1 MALLFDESYYLNAK
15 LEQLHA
21 KGEMDA
27 SGKPYTMESLVKAIS
42 DAGLTPY
49 SHYNQYGCRE
59 GLDPSSAFD
68 QSYYLASKLAQL
80 HSTGETDANGNAYTM
95 ASLTATLAAQGMS
108 PLQHYLQFG
117 RDEGLNPNAWF
128 NESEYLNA
136 KLAQLHSTGETD
148 ANGDPY
154 TLASLQ
160 QAISD
165 AGMTPLEHYEQ
176 FGHAETNADGTLIN
190 PSNAFDANAYVAAK
204 LYQLQTAGSS
214 AEQAAWADKSPADV
228 LASLED
234 ASLSPVSHYV
244 QYGADEANAAG
255 VALVQ
260 TVPSEQRVS
269 NDPLRNDLGQ
279 NVPSNYNDPTPGP
292 DAAEAAPVTK
302 PADMGGLAAESIS
315 PGVVPPETP
324 VAVPGDDAYVAPT
337 PGTVDTNEAPV
348 VPETDP
354 DSGLL
359 VFPDVTPEPEP
370 EPEPEPGT
378 PGGGTSPSEPSF
390 SVTETDGTLSFTGVK
405 DGSISLS
412 VQDGTA
418 TFTSGSDSQ
427 QVENFSSS
435 STITLSVDQTL
446 TANLADLNGLTVT
459 GGTVEGTLPDEN
471 TTTNKFEDTNPINGW
486 TIDRAAPQSFTVND
500 GQLKQVI
507 EEPADG
513 PTTSTHNAVQ
523 GYKLENLGDSNGV
536 SSMSIDLTIPEK
548 WLNLQVPEGANAI
561 RLAGFWGRGGN
572 SDDYPLIDVVFKN
585 DELGFYAWDTVAGK
599 LSSSPIYK
607 ITEAKDYTLGIQ
619 VANGMYAYSINGEV
633 LGSTPID
640 EDPTQFLSTVYL
652 QGYNYDGETP
662 AGDEQTYAAV
672 GEVFTADKQYTITW
686 DNFTTTTAD
695 SVTKDLD
702 LSGISGLKLNAPLSV
717 GESATLTINA
727 EQANELIII
736 GEGTVKIDAS
746 DATADVVVKTVGDS
760 WAGYGNHWYNDKGFA
775 DGQLAAVI
783 GSSKGDFFSL
793 DLADIGTLK
802 ENTTGSSGADASGR
816 DAPSA
821 DAPSGDPPSGDPSG
835 GDASGR
841 DPSDDE
847 SASDNTI
854 SFTARNGLS
863 LEGGKGNDTL
873 MLTWFAPK
881 GATTHTLTELN
892 ANNLFDRISGFETI
906 IFNKGNQSNN
916 LRIDA
921 SSLGAEANDV
931 TNLTLQTSATIT
943 GINKELTIG
952 FTEENLTSAVN
963 LDLTP
968 ADDVDNLT
976 LAIQTTGTGYINLTV
991 AKSVETINFTEFDTI
1006 RLQDSTI
1013 IGTSDG
1019 KEWKVRLSG
1028 VTGDLSEDGTLTIN
1042 NDAGA

>member
-49 SHYNQYGCRE
+49 SHYTQYGCRE
-59 GLDPSSAFD
+59 GLDPSSTFD

-80 HSTGETDANGNAYTM
+80 RSTGEVDADGNAYTM

-154 TLASLQ
+154 TLASLR

-204 LYQLQTAGSS
+204 LYQLQTTGSS
-214 AEQAAWADKSPADV
+214 EEQTAWADKSPADV
-228 LASLED
+228 LAALED

-315 PGVVPPETP
+315 PGVVPPEAP

-359 VFPDVTPEPEP
+359 VLPDAEP

-390 SVTETDGTLSFTGVK
+390 SVNETGDGISFTGVK
-405 DGSISLS
+405 DNSISLN
-412 VQDGTA
+412 VDENGTA
-418 TFTSGSDSQ
+418 TFTSGDAVVSGVDITDRPINL
-427 QVENFSSS
+427 ENG
-435 STITLSVDQTL
+435 QTL
-446 TANLADLNGLTVT
+446 TADLADLNGLTVT
-459 GGTVEGTLPDEN
+459 GGTVEGRLEQTTTDDFSTDSGAYGEDGWTTDRDDPKNFAISNGVLTQTIAGPNNDLNVDFYATQGKQHTLPDG
-471 TTTNKFEDTNPINGW
+471 TT
-486 TIDRAAPQSFTVND
+486 
-500 GQLKQVI
+500 
-507 EEPADG
+507 
-513 PTTSTHNAVQ
+513 
-523 GYKLENLGDSNGV
+523 
-536 SSMSIDLTIPEK
+536 SMSINLEIPSDWLTPSS
-548 WLNLQVPEGANAI
+548 EGKDT
-561 RLAGFWGRGGN
+561 RWAGFWGVAKDSSGDISGYPIIEFAIRDGQAGFYGWETEGDDGWPQDAFYQIDTPGIYNLRIEMNGN
-572 SDDYPLIDVVFKN
+572 GTFSYFVN
-585 DELGFYAWDTVAGK
+585 DEKFYMTGQPTDPSVE
-599 LSSSPIYK
+599 LSAVI
-607 ITEAKDYTLGIQ
+607 
-619 VANGMYAYSINGEV
+619 
-633 LGSTPID
+633 
-640 EDPTQFLSTVYL
+640 L
-652 QGYNYDGETP
+652 QGYSYQENHDS
-662 AGDEQTYAAV
+662 
-672 GEVFTADKQYTITW
+672 FTAVTDSYTITW
-686 DNFTTTTAD
+686 DNLTTTAAA
-695 SVTKDLD
+695 SVTEDLD
-702 LSGISGLKLNAPLSV
+702 LSGIEHLTGITSLSV
-717 GESATLTINA
+717 DEDATLTINA
-727 EQANELIII
+727 EQANDLIII
-736 GEGTVKIDAS
+736 GEG
-746 DATADVVVKTVGDS
+746 DVE
-760 WAGYGNHWYNDKGFA
+760 
-775 DGQLAAVI
+775 AVT
-783 GSSKGDFFSL
+783 GSSGDDSFSL
-793 DLADIGTLK
+793 DLADIGTLT
-802 ENTTGSSGADASGR
+802 E
-816 DAPSA
+816 
-821 DAPSGDPPSGDPSG
+821 
-835 GDASGR
+835 
-841 DPSDDE
+841 E
-847 SASDNTI
+847 SDNII
-854 SFTARNGLS
+854 SFNARSGLS
-863 LEGGKGNDTL
+863 LDGGEGTDTL

-881 GATTHTLTELN
+881 GNEGHTLEKLN
-892 ANNLFDRISGFETI
+892 ATNLFGHIEGFETI
-906 IFNKGNQSNN
+906 ILNKGNKSNN
-916 LRIDA
+916 LEIDA
-921 SSLGAEANDV
+921 SSLGTHDDPV
-931 TNLTLQTSATIT
+931 TLMLMSSGTIE
-943 GINKELTIG
+943 GIHDGLVIG
-952 FTEENLTSAVN
+952 FTEPKLDRNVNFQLSAKEPSS
-963 LDLTP
+963 T
-968 ADDVDNLT
+968 LT
-976 LAIQTTGTGYINLTV
+976 LDIGTTNDHAINL
-991 AKSVETINFTEFDTI
+991 SSLENI
-1006 RLQDSTI
+1006 STI
-1013 IGTSDG
+1013 VFQGTNIMLDG
-1019 KEWKVRLSG
+1019 NTITGSSADGSWKVHLSG
-1028 VTGDLSEDGTLTIN
+1028 VDGGDLSLDENALTIEN
-1042 NDAGA
+1042 TGV

>member
-68 QSYYLASKLAQL
+68 QSYYLAS
-80 HSTGETDANGNAYTM
+80 
-95 ASLTATLAAQGMS
+95 
-108 PLQHYLQFG
+108 
-117 RDEGLNPNAWF
+117 
-128 NESEYLNA
+128 

-523 GYKLENLGDSNGV
+523 GYKLENLGDGNGV

-835 GDASGR
+835 GDASGG

-863 LEGGKGNDTL
+863 LDGNDGDDTL

-881 GATTHTLTELN
+881 GATTHTLNKLD
-892 ANNLFDRISGFETI
+892 ADNLFKHISGFETI

-916 LRIDA
+916 LQIDA
-921 SSLGAEANDV
+921 SSLGTDDDPV
-931 TNLTLQTSATIT
+931 TLMLMSSGTIE
-943 GINKELTIG
+943 GIHDGLVIG
-952 FTEENLTSAVN
+952 FTEPNLN
-963 LDLTP
+963 Q
-968 ADDVDNLT
+968 DVDFKLSANKENSMLT
-976 LAIQTTGTGYINLTV
+976 LDIGTTKNHAINLSSLENISEIAFRGTNITLDE
-991 AKSVETINFTEFDTI
+991 SSRTI
-1006 RLQDSTI
+1006 S
-1013 IGTSDG
+1013 GTSEVGD
-1019 KEWKVRLSG
+1019 WKVDLSG
-1028 VTGDLSEDGTLTIN
+1028 VDGTLSFDFGTGILTIGQGT
-1042 NDAGA
+1042 GA

>member
-378 PGGGTSPSEPSF
+378 PGGGTSPSDPSF
-390 SVTETDGTLSFTGVK
+390 SVTVTEDGTLSFTGVQG
-405 DGSISLS
+405 DSISLS
-412 VQDGTA
+412 VQDNTA
-418 TFTSGSDSQ
+418 TFKSGDASET
-427 QVENFSSS
+427 VKNFF
-435 STITLSVDQTL
+435 TITAISLTSDQTL
-446 TANLADLNGLTVT
+446 AADLADLNRLTVT

-471 TTTNKFEDTNPINGW
+471 TTTNKFEDTNSINGW

-507 EEPADG
+507 EPANG

-523 GYKLENLGDSNGV
+523 GYKLENLGDGSGV

-548 WLNLQVPEGANAI
+548 WLNLQVPEDANAI

-572 SDDYPLIDVVFKN
+572 SNEDYPLIDVVFKN
-585 DELGFYAWDTVAGK
+585 GKLGFYAWDTVAGM
-599 LSSSPIYK
+599 LSSSPIYN

-662 AGDEQTYAAV
+662 ARDGQTYAAV

-717 GESATLTINA
+717 GENATLTINA

-736 GEGTVKIDAS
+736 GEGDVKIDAA
-746 DATADVVVKTVGDS
+746 DATEGVKVDTVE
-760 WAGYGNHWYNDKGFA
+760 WAGYSGNWYNDKGFA
-775 DGQLAAVI
+775 DGQLAAVA
-783 GSSKGDFFSL
+783 GSEHNDFFSL
-793 DLADIGTLK
+793 DLADIGTLS
-802 ENTTGSSGADASGR
+802 EDTTGSSGTDAPGRDASGP
-816 DAPSA
+816 DA
-821 DAPSGDPPSGDPSG
+821 SG
-835 GDASGR
+835 GDASGG

-854 SFTARNGLS
+854 SFTARDGL
-863 LEGGKGNDTL
+863 LDGGDGDDTL

-881 GATTHTLTELN
+881 GTTTHTLNELN
-892 ANNLFDRISGFETI
+892 DSNLFNHISGFETI

-921 SSLGAEANDV
+921 SSLGAEANGV

-943 GINKELTIG
+943 GINQGLTIG

-968 ADDVDNLT
+968 ADNVNNLT
-976 LAIQTTGTGYINLTV
+976 LAIQATGTGYINLTV
-991 AKSVETINFTEFDTI
+991 ANSVETINFNGINIELADT
-1006 RLQDSTI
+1006 TI
-1013 IGTSDG
+1013 TGTSNSG
-1019 KEWKVRLSG
+1019 NAWKVQLSG
-1028 VTGDLSEDGTLTIN
+1028 VEANNLTLNEGILTIGQ
-1042 NDAGA
+1042 DTGA

>member
-148 ANGDPY
+148 ASGDPY

-370 EPEPEPGT
+370 EPEPGT

-418 TFTSGSDSQ
+418 TFMSGGESKTVTD
-427 QVENFSSS
+427 FSSIN
-435 STITLSVDQTL
+435 TIILDGNTLKAD
-446 TANLADLNGLTVT
+446 LADLNERTVT
-459 GGTVEGTLPDEN
+459 GGTVEGTLPGE
-471 TTTNKFEDTNPINGW
+471 TITTNKFDAEGDLKDW
-486 TIDRAAPQSFTVND
+486 TQDRAEPQSFTVNG
-500 GQLKQVI
+500 GQLQQVI
-507 EEPADG
+507 EAPADG
-513 PTTSTHNAVQ
+513 ATNDTYYAVQ
-523 GYKLENLGDSNGV
+523 GYKLVNLGGGNGV
-536 SSMSIDLTIPEK
+536 SSMSIDLTIPEG
-548 WLNLQVPEGANAI
+548 WLNLEVPDDVDAI

-572 SDDYPLIDVVFKN
+572 SADDYPLIDVVFKN
-585 DELGFYAWDTVAGK
+585 DKLGFYAWDTVAGK
-599 LSSSPIYK
+599 LSSSPIYN

-640 EDPTQFLSTVYL
+640 EDPTLPLSTVYL

-662 AGDEQTYAAV
+662 AGDKVIYAAV
-672 GEVFTADKQYTITW
+672 ADVFEEGSYTITW
-686 DNFTTTTAD
+686 DNFTITTA
-695 SVTKDLD
+695 SPVTGELD

-717 GESATLTINA
+717 GENATLTINA

-736 GEGTVKIDAS
+736 GKGDVVIDATG
-746 DATADVVVKTVGDS
+746 ATEGVKVDTVE
-760 WAGYGNHWYNDKGFA
+760 WAGYSGNWYNDKGFA
-775 DGQLAAVI
+775 DGQLAVVT
-783 GSSKGDFFSL
+783 GSSEDDFFSL
-793 DLADIGTLK
+793 DLADIGTLS
-802 ENTTGSSGADASGR
+802 EDTTGSSGRDASGP
-816 DAPSA
+816 DA
-821 DAPSGDPPSGDPSG
+821 SGGDPSG
-835 GDASGR
+835 GDPSDL

-863 LEGGKGNDTL
+863 LNGGEGNDTL

-921 SSLGAEANDV
+921 SSLETEANDV

-943 GINKELTIG
+943 GINEELTIG

-991 AKSVETINFTEFDTI
+991 AKSVKTINFTEFDTI
-1006 RLQDSTI
+1006 CLQDSTI

>member
-148 ANGDPY
+148 ASGDPY

-418 TFTSGSDSQ
+418 TFTSGGESKTVTD
-427 QVENFSSS
+427 FSSIN
-435 STITLSVDQTL
+435 TIILDGNTLKAD
-446 TANLADLNGLTVT
+446 LADLNERTVT
-459 GGTVEGTLPDEN
+459 GGTVEGTLPGE
-471 TTTNKFEDTNPINGW
+471 TITTNEFDAEGDLEDW
-486 TIDRAAPQSFTVND
+486 TQDRAEPQSFTVNG
-500 GQLKQVI
+500 GQLQQVI
-507 EEPADG
+507 EAPADG
-513 PTTSTHNAVQ
+513 ATNNTYYAVQ
-523 GYKLENLGDSNGV
+523 GYKLVNLGNSNGV
-536 SSMSIDLTIPEK
+536 SSMSIDLTIPEE
-548 WLNLQVPEGANAI
+548 WLNLEVPDDVDAI

-572 SDDYPLIDVVFKN
+572 SADDYPLIDVVFKN

-652 QGYNYDGETP
+652 QGYNYDGKTP

-736 GEGTVKIDAS
+736 GKGDVVIDATG
-746 DATADVVVKTVGDS
+746 ATEGVNVDTVA
-760 WAGYGNHWYNDKGFA
+760 WAGCSGNWYNDKGFA
-775 DGQLAAVI
+775 DGHLAAVT
-783 GSSKGDFFSL
+783 GSEHNDFFSL
-793 DLADIGTLK
+793 DLADIGTLS
-802 ENTTGSSGADASGR
+802 EDTTGSSGRDASGP
-816 DAPSA
+816 DASGG
-821 DAPSGDPPSGDPSG
+821 DASGGDPSG
-835 GDASGR
+835 GDPSDL

-854 SFTARNGLS
+854 SFTARDGLS
-863 LEGGKGNDTL
+863 LDGNDGNDTL
-873 MLTWFAPK
+873 MLTWFAPT
-881 GATTHTLTELN
+881 GAEGHTLETLN
-892 ANNLFDRISGFETI
+892 QKNLFKYIDDFETI
-906 IFNKGNQSNN
+906 IFNKGNLSNN
-916 LRIDA
+916 LQIDA
-921 SSLGAEANDV
+921 SSLGTGDNDV
-931 TNLTLQTSATIT
+931 MNLTLQTSATIT
-943 GINKELTIG
+943 GINKGLTIG

-968 ADDVDNLT
+968 ADGVNNLT
-976 LAIQTTGTGYINLTV
+976 LAIQATGTGYINLTV
-991 AKSVETINFTEFDTI
+991 ANSVETINFNGINIALAGTTI
-1006 RLQDSTI
+1006 T
-1013 IGTSDG
+1013 GTSNSRDAW
-1019 KEWKVRLSG
+1019 EVQLSG
-1028 VTGDLSEDGTLTIN
+1028 VEANNLTLDEGILTIGQ
-1042 NDAGA
+1042 DTGA

>member
-80 HSTGETDANGNAYTM
+80 HSTGETDANG
-95 ASLTATLAAQGMS
+95 
-108 PLQHYLQFG
+108 
-117 RDEGLNPNAWF
+117 
-128 NESEYLNA
+128 
-136 KLAQLHSTGETD
+136 
-148 ANGDPY
+148 DPY

-214 AEQAAWADKSPADV
+214 EEQAAWADKSPADV
-228 LASLED
+228 LAALED

-370 EPEPEPGT
+370 EPGT
-378 PGGGTSPSEPSF
+378 PGGGTSPSDPSF
-390 SVTETDGTLSFTGVK
+390 SVTVTEDGTLSFTGVK

-418 TFTSGSDSQ
+418 TFTSGDASET
-427 QVENFSSS
+427 VKNF
-435 STITLSVDQTL
+435 STITAISLVSDQTL
-446 TANLADLNGLTVT
+446 AADLADLNGLTVT
-459 GGTVEGTLPDEN
+459 GGTVEG
-471 TTTNKFEDTNPINGW
+471 KFEQKTTDDFSTTGGYYGENAW
-486 TIDRAAPQSFTVND
+486 TTDRAEPNSFA
-500 GQLKQVI
+500 I
-507 EEPADG
+507 ADG
-513 PTTSTHNAVQ
+513 VLAQTITGPNTDLTSDFYATQGKQHVLPKGTT
-523 GYKLENLGDSNGV
+523 
-536 SSMSIDLTIPEK
+536 SMSIDLKIPED
-548 WLNLQVPEGANAI
+548 WLEPSNDDKDT
-561 RLAGFWGRGGN
+561 RWAGFWGVAKDSNDNISG
-572 SDDYPLIDVVFKN
+572 YPIIEFAIRDGQA
-585 DELGFYAWDTVAGK
+585 GFYGWETEGEGGWPQEAFCQIDTPGTYNLRIEMNGNGNFSYFVDDKLFYTTTEDSASSVA
-599 LSSSPIYK
+599 LSAVI
-607 ITEAKDYTLGIQ
+607 
-619 VANGMYAYSINGEV
+619 
-633 LGSTPID
+633 
-640 EDPTQFLSTVYL
+640 L
-652 QGYNYDGETP
+652 QGYSYNNSES
-662 AGDEQTYAAV
+662 
-672 GEVFTADKQYTITW
+672 FTAVNDRYTITW
-686 DNFTTTTAD
+686 DDLTTTAAA
-695 SVTKDLD
+695 SVTDTLD
-702 LSGISGLKLNAPLSV
+702 LSDIEELTGITSLSV
-717 GESATLTINA
+717 DEDATLIINA
-727 EQANELIII
+727 DQANSLTTT
-736 GEGTVKIDAS
+736 GEGDVEIDAAG
-746 DATADVVVKTVGDS
+746 ATEGVNVDTVE
-760 WAGYGNHWYNDKGFA
+760 WAGSSGNWYNDKGFA

-783 GSSKGDFFSL
+783 GSSEDDFFSL

-802 ENTTGSSGADASGR
+802 ENTTGSSGADA
-816 DAPSA
+816 
-821 DAPSGDPPSGDPSG
+821 PSGDSPSG
-835 GDASGR
+835 

-863 LEGGKGNDTL
+863 LDGNDGNDTL
-873 MLTWFAPK
+873 MLTWFAPT
-881 GATTHTLTELN
+881 GAEGHTLETLN
-892 ANNLFDRISGFETI
+892 QKNLFEYIDDFETI
-906 IFNKGNQSNN
+906 IFNKGNLSNN
-916 LRIDA
+916 LQIDA
-921 SSLGAEANDV
+921 SSLGTEANDV
-931 TNLTLQTSATIT
+931 MNLTLQTSATIT
-943 GINKELTIG
+943 GINKKLTIG

-976 LAIQTTGTGYINLTV
+976 LDIETTGTGYIKLTV
-991 AKSVETINFTEFDTI
+991 GEGVKTIDFGSGVFDNENTTI
-1006 RLQDSTI
+1006 S
-1013 IGTSDG
+1013 GTSEVG
-1019 KEWKVRLSG
+1019 EWKVDLSG
-1028 VTGDLSEDGTLTIN
+1028 VTGDLSFENGILTIGQ
-1042 NDAGA
+1042 DTGA

>member
-214 AEQAAWADKSPADV
+214 EEQAAWADKSPADV
-228 LASLED
+228 LAALED

-378 PGGGTSPSEPSF
+378 PGGGTSPSDPSF
-390 SVTETDGTLSFTGVK
+390 SVTVTEDGTLSFTGVK

-418 TFTSGSDSQ
+418 TFTSGDASET
-427 QVENFSSS
+427 VKNF
-435 STITLSVDQTL
+435 STITAISLVSDQTL
-446 TANLADLNGLTVT
+446 AADLADLNGLTVT
-459 GGTVEGTLPDEN
+459 GGTVEG
-471 TTTNKFEDTNPINGW
+471 KFEQKTTDDFSTTGGYYGENAW
-486 TIDRAAPQSFTVND
+486 TTDRAEPNSFA
-500 GQLKQVI
+500 I
-507 EEPADG
+507 ADG
-513 PTTSTHNAVQ
+513 VLAQTITGPNTDLTSDFYATQGKQHVLPKGTT
-523 GYKLENLGDSNGV
+523 
-536 SSMSIDLTIPEK
+536 SMSIDLKIPED
-548 WLNLQVPEGANAI
+548 WLEPSNDDKDT
-561 RLAGFWGRGGN
+561 RWAGFWGVAKDSNDNISG
-572 SDDYPLIDVVFKN
+572 YPIIEFAIRDGQA
-585 DELGFYAWDTVAGK
+585 GFYGWETEGEGGWPQEAFCQIDTPGTYNLRIEMNGNGNFSYFVDDKLFYTTTEDSASSVA
-599 LSSSPIYK
+599 LSAVI
-607 ITEAKDYTLGIQ
+607 
-619 VANGMYAYSINGEV
+619 
-633 LGSTPID
+633 
-640 EDPTQFLSTVYL
+640 L
-652 QGYNYDGETP
+652 QGYSYNNSES
-662 AGDEQTYAAV
+662 
-672 GEVFTADKQYTITW
+672 FTAVNDRYTITW
-686 DNFTTTTAD
+686 DDLTTTAAA
-695 SVTKDLD
+695 SVTDTLD
-702 LSGISGLKLNAPLSV
+702 LSDIEELTGITSLSV
-717 GESATLTINA
+717 DEDATLIINA
-727 EQANELIII
+727 DQANSLTTT
-736 GEGTVKIDAS
+736 GEGDVEIDAAG
-746 DATADVVVKTVGDS
+746 ATEGVNVDTVE
-760 WAGYGNHWYNDKGFA
+760 WAGSSGNWYNDKGFA

-783 GSSKGDFFSL
+783 GSSEDDFFSL

-821 DAPSGDPPSGDPSG
+821 DAPSGDSPSG
-835 GDASGR
+835 

-854 SFTARNGLS
+854 SFTARNGLP
-863 LEGGKGNDTL
+863 LDGNDGNDTL

-881 GATTHTLTELN
+881 GTTTHTLNELN
-892 ANNLFDRISGFETI
+892 DSNLFNHISGFETI
-906 IFNKGNQSNN
+906 IFNKGNLSNN
-916 LRIDA
+916 LQIDA
-921 SSLGAEANDV
+921 SSLGTGDNDV
-931 TNLTLQTSATIT
+931 MNLTLQTSATIT
-943 GINKELTIG
+943 GINEELTIG

-976 LAIQTTGTGYINLTV
+976 LDIETTGKGYIKLTV
-991 AKSVETINFTEFDTI
+991 GEGVKKIYFGSGVFDNENTTI
-1006 RLQDSTI
+1006 S
-1013 IGTSDG
+1013 GTSEVG
-1019 KEWKVRLSG
+1019 EWKVDLSG
-1028 VTGDLSEDGTLTIN
+1028 VTGDLSFENGILTIGQ
-1042 NDAGA
+1042 DTGA

>member
-27 SGKPYTMESLVKAIS
+27 SGNPYTMESLVKAIS

-80 HSTGETDANGNAYTM
+80 HSTGETDADGNAYTM

-228 LASLED
+228 LAALED

-337 PGTVDTNEAPV
+337 PGTVDTNESPV
-348 VPETDP
+348 VPEIDP

-359 VFPDVTPEPEP
+359 VLPDVEPEP
-370 EPEPEPGT
+370 EPEPEPVPEPDT
-378 PGGGTSPSEPSF
+378 PGGGTSPSDPSF
-390 SVTETDGTLSFTGVK
+390 SVTVAEDGTLSFTGVK

-412 VQDGTA
+412 VDGDTA
-418 TFTSGSDSQ
+418 TFTSGQETDTA
-427 QVENFSSS
+427 NFSSFTAIS
-435 STITLSVDQTL
+435 LSGQTL
-446 TANLADLNGLTVT
+446 AADLADLDGLTVT
-459 GGTVEGTLPDEN
+459 GGTVEGRLEQ
-471 TTTNKFEDTNPINGW
+471 TTTDGFSTNSGAYGEDGW
-486 TIDRAAPQSFTVND
+486 TTDRHVPEKFAISND
-500 GQLKQVI
+500 VLTQTIAGPNDDLDYDFYGTQGKQHI
-507 EEPADG
+507 LPG
-513 PTTSTHNAVQ
+513 GTT
-523 GYKLENLGDSNGV
+523 
-536 SSMSIDLTIPEK
+536 SMSIDLEVFED
-548 WLNLQVPEGANAI
+548 WLKPSEDGKDT
-561 RLAGFWGRGGN
+561 RWAGFWGVAKDSSGEISGYPIIEFAIRGGQA
-572 SDDYPLIDVVFKN
+572 
-585 DELGFYAWDTVAGK
+585 GFYGWETEGDGGWPENAFH
-599 LSSSPIYK
+599 S
-607 ITEAKDYTLGIQ
+607 ITDSGIYTLRIEMNENGTFSYFVNDDCFFTTKVPTDPS
-619 VANGMYAYSINGEV
+619 VA
-633 LGSTPID
+633 
-640 EDPTQFLSTVYL
+640 LSAVIL
-652 QGYNYDGETP
+652 QGYSYQSNNES
-662 AGDEQTYAAV
+662 
-672 GEVFTADKQYTITW
+672 FTSVNGQYTITW
-686 DNFTTTTAD
+686 DNLTTTAAA
-695 SVTKDLD
+695 SVTENLD
-702 LSGISGLKLNAPLSV
+702 LSDIEQLTGITSLSV
-717 GESATLTINA
+717 DQGATLTINA
-727 EQANELIII
+727 EQANSLTTT
-736 GEGTVKIDAS
+736 GEGDVVIDAS
-746 DATADVVVKTVGDS
+746 GTEPVSVDTVAWSKEGSDPGWS
-760 WAGYGNHWYNDKGFA
+760 NAKGFA
-775 DGQLAAVI
+775 DGQLATVT
-783 GSSKGDFFSL
+783 GSSGDDFFSL
-793 DLADIGTLK
+793 DLADIGTLN
-802 ENTTGSSGADASGR
+802 EQDN
-816 DAPSA
+816 
-821 DAPSGDPPSGDPSG
+821 
-835 GDASGR
+835 
-841 DPSDDE
+841 
-847 SASDNTI
+847 NTI
-854 SFTARNGLS
+854 SFNARNELS
-863 LEGGKGNDTL
+863 LDGGDGDDTL
-873 MLTWFAPK
+873 MLTWFAPT
-881 GATTHTLTELN
+881 GDEAHTLETLN
-892 ANNLFDRISGFETI
+892 QDNLFKNISNFETI
-906 IFNKGNQSNN
+906 IFNKGNASNN
-916 LRIDA
+916 LHIDA
-921 SSLGAEANDV
+921 FSLGTIDDPV
-931 TNLTLQTSATIT
+931 TLMLMSSGTIE
-943 GINKELTIG
+943 GIHDGLVIG
-952 FTEENLTSAVN
+952 FTEPKLDRNVDFKLHASTVDSMLTLDIGTTNGHAINLSEVANISTIEFRGKDIILDKSSSTISGSSDVGEWTVN
-963 LDLTP
+963 LFG
-968 ADDVDNLT
+968 VDGN
-976 LAIQTTGTGYINLTV
+976 
-991 AKSVETINFTEFDTI
+991 
-1006 RLQDSTI
+1006 
-1013 IGTSDG
+1013 
-1019 KEWKVRLSG
+1019 
-1028 VTGDLSEDGTLTIN
+1028 DLSLADNILTIGQ
-1042 NDAGA
+1042 DAGA

>member
-49 SHYNQYGCRE
+49 SHYTQYGCRE
-59 GLDPSSAFD
+59 GLDPSSTFD

-80 HSTGETDANGNAYTM
+80 RSTGEVDADGNAYTM

-154 TLASLQ
+154 TLASLR

-204 LYQLQTAGSS
+204 LYQLQTTGSS
-214 AEQAAWADKSPADV
+214 EEQTAWADKSPADV
-228 LASLED
+228 LAALED

-315 PGVVPPETP
+315 PGVVPPEAP

-359 VFPDVTPEPEP
+359 VLPDADP

-390 SVTETDGTLSFTGVK
+390 SVNETGDGISFTGVK
-405 DGSISLS
+405 DNSISLN
-412 VQDGTA
+412 VDENGTA
-418 TFTSGSDSQ
+418 TFTSGDAVVSGVDITDRPINL
-427 QVENFSSS
+427 ENG
-435 STITLSVDQTL
+435 QTL
-446 TANLADLNGLTVT
+446 TADLADLDGLTVT
-459 GGTVEGTLPDEN
+459 GGTVEGRLPGEN
-471 TTTNKFEDTNPINGW
+471 ITTNEFAENSMLDGW
-486 TIDRAAPQSFTVND
+486 EIDRAKPEGFKVID
-500 GQLKQVI
+500 GQLQQVI
-507 EEPADG
+507 GAPADG
-513 PTTSTHNAVQ
+513 ADEKTFLGVQ
-523 GYKLENLGDSNGV
+523 GYKFDDLGANV
-536 SSMSIDLTIPEK
+536 SSMSIDLTIPEE
-548 WLNLQVPEGANAI
+548 WLALEVPEDAAAI
-561 RLAGFWGRGGN
+561 RLAGFWGRGGE
-572 SDDYPLIDVVFKN
+572 SDEDYPLIDVAVRKN
-585 DELGFYAWDTVAGK
+585 DNGESKLGFYAWDTVTGE
-599 LSSSPIYK
+599 LSLMQEIENLG
-607 ITEAKDYTLGIQ
+607 IYTLGIQ
-619 VANGMYAYSINGEV
+619 VANDMYAYSINGEV

-640 EDPTQFLSTVYL
+640 EESTLPLSTVYL
-652 QGYNYDGETP
+652 QGYS
-662 AGDEQTYAAV
+662 YASEENTANDV
-672 GEVFTADKQYTITW
+672 KYATVSQVFTDSYTITW
-686 DNFTTTTAD
+686 DNFTTTTAS
-695 SVTKDLD
+695 SVTGDLD

-717 GESATLTINA
+717 AEGATLTINA
-727 EQANELIII
+727 EQANDLIII
-736 GEGTVKIDAS
+736 GKGDVKIDAA
-746 DATADVVVKTVGDS
+746 DATEGVKVDTVA
-760 WAGYGNHWYNDKGFA
+760 WAGSSDNWYNDKGFS
-775 DGQLAAVI
+775 DGQLAAVT
-783 GSSKGDFFSL
+783 GSSGDDSFSL
-793 DLADIGTLK
+793 DLADIGTLT
-802 ENTTGSSGADASGR
+802 E
-816 DAPSA
+816 
-821 DAPSGDPPSGDPSG
+821 G
-835 GDASGR
+835 GD
-841 DPSDDE
+841 
-847 SASDNTI
+847 NII
-854 SFTARNGLS
+854 SFNARSGLS
-863 LEGGKGNDTL
+863 LDGSDGDDTL

-881 GATTHTLTELN
+881 GNEGHTLKKLDADFFSHIT
-892 ANNLFDRISGFETI
+892 GFETI
-906 IFNKGNQSNN
+906 IFNKGNASNN
-916 LRIDA
+916 LEIDA
-921 SSLGAEANDV
+921 SSLGTHDDPV
-931 TNLTLQTSATIT
+931 TLMLMSSGTIE
-943 GINKELTIG
+943 GIHDGLVIG
-952 FTEENLTSAVN
+952 FTEPKLDRNVNFQFSAKEPSS
-963 LDLTP
+963 T
-968 ADDVDNLT
+968 LT
-976 LAIQTTGTGYINLTV
+976 LDIGTTSDHAIKLSSLENI
-991 AKSVETINFTEFDTI
+991 
-1006 RLQDSTI
+1006 STI
-1013 IGTSDG
+1013 VFQGTNIMLDG
-1019 KEWKVRLSG
+1019 NTITGSSADGSWKVHLSG
-1028 VTGDLSEDGTLTIN
+1028 VDGGDLSLDENALTIEN
-1042 NDAGA
+1042 TGV

>member
-214 AEQAAWADKSPADV
+214 EEQAAWADKSPADV
-228 LASLED
+228 LAALED

-378 PGGGTSPSEPSF
+378 PGGGTSPSDPSF
-390 SVTETDGTLSFTGVK
+390 SVTVTEDGTLSFTGVK

-418 TFTSGSDSQ
+418 TFTSGDASETVTD
-427 QVENFSSS
+427 FSSIN
-435 STITLSVDQTL
+435 TIILDGNTLKAD
-446 TANLADLNGLTVT
+446 LADLNGRTVT
-459 GGTVEGTLPDEN
+459 GGTVEGKFEQKTTDDFSTTGGYYGEN
-471 TTTNKFEDTNPINGW
+471 TWTT
-486 TIDRAAPQSFTVND
+486 DRAEPDSFA
-500 GQLKQVI
+500 I
-507 EEPADG
+507 ADG
-513 PTTSTHNAVQ
+513 VLAQTITGPNTDLTSDFYATQGKQHVLPEGTT
-523 GYKLENLGDSNGV
+523 
-536 SSMSIDLTIPEK
+536 SMSIDLKIPED
-548 WLNLQVPEGANAI
+548 WLEPSNDDKDT
-561 RLAGFWGRGGN
+561 RWAGFWGVAKDSNDNISG
-572 SDDYPLIDVVFKN
+572 YPIIEFAIRDGQA
-585 DELGFYAWDTVAGK
+585 GFYGWETEGEGGWPQEAFCQIDTPGTYNLRIEMNGDGTFSYFVGEDRFYTTTEPTDPSVE
-599 LSSSPIYK
+599 LSAVI
-607 ITEAKDYTLGIQ
+607 
-619 VANGMYAYSINGEV
+619 
-633 LGSTPID
+633 
-640 EDPTQFLSTVYL
+640 L
-652 QGYNYDGETP
+652 QGYSYNNSES
-662 AGDEQTYAAV
+662 
-672 GEVFTADKQYTITW
+672 FTAVNDSYTITW
-686 DNFTTTTAD
+686 DDLTTTAAA
-695 SVTKDLD
+695 SVTDTLD
-702 LSGISGLKLNAPLSV
+702 LSGIEELTGITSLSV
-717 GESATLTINA
+717 DEDATLIINA
-727 EQANELIII
+727 DQANSLTTT
-736 GEGTVKIDAS
+736 GEGDVKINAAG
-746 DATADVVVKTVGDS
+746 ATEGVKVDTVE
-760 WAGYGNHWYNDKGFA
+760 WAGCSSGNWYNDKGFA
-775 DGQLAAVI
+775 DGQLAAVT
-783 GSSKGDFFSL
+783 GSSEDDFFSL
-793 DLADIGTLK
+793 DLADIGTLS
-802 ENTTGSSGADASGR
+802 EDTTGSSGTDASGR

-821 DAPSGDPPSGDPSG
+821 DAPSGDLPSG
-835 GDASGR
+835 

-863 LEGGKGNDTL
+863 LNGGEGNDTL
-873 MLTWFAPK
+873 MLTWFAPT
-881 GATTHTLTELN
+881 GAEGHTLETLN
-892 ANNLFDRISGFETI
+892 QNNLFKYIDDFETI
-906 IFNKGNQSNN
+906 IFNKGNLSNN
-916 LRIDA
+916 LQIDA
-921 SSLGAEANDV
+921 SSLGTGNNDV
-931 TNLTLQTSATIT
+931 MNLTLQTSATIT
-943 GINKELTIG
+943 GINEELTIG

-976 LAIQTTGTGYINLTV
+976 LDIETTGKGYIKLTV
-991 AKSVETINFTEFDTI
+991 GEGVKKIYFGSGVFDNENTTI
-1006 RLQDSTI
+1006 S
-1013 IGTSDG
+1013 GTSEVG
-1019 KEWKVRLSG
+1019 EWKVDLSG
-1028 VTGDLSEDGTLTIN
+1028 VTGDLSFENGILTIGQ
-1042 NDAGA
+1042 DTGA

>member
-49 SHYNQYGCRE
+49 SHYTQYGCRE
-59 GLDPSSAFD
+59 GLDPSSTFD

-80 HSTGETDANGNAYTM
+80 RSTGEVDADGNAYTM

-154 TLASLQ
+154 TLASLR

-204 LYQLQTAGSS
+204 LYQLQTTGSS
-214 AEQAAWADKSPADV
+214 EEQTAWADKSPADV
-228 LASLED
+228 LAALED

-315 PGVVPPETP
+315 PGVVPPEAP

-359 VFPDVTPEPEP
+359 VLPDAEP

-390 SVTETDGTLSFTGVK
+390 SVNETGDGISFTGVK
-405 DGSISLS
+405 DNSISLN
-412 VQDGTA
+412 VDENGTA
-418 TFTSGSDSQ
+418 TFTSGDAVVSGVDITDRPINL
-427 QVENFSSS
+427 ENG
-435 STITLSVDQTL
+435 QTL
-446 TANLADLNGLTVT
+446 TADLADLNGLTVT
-459 GGTVEGTLPDEN
+459 GGTVEGRLPGEN
-471 TTTNKFEDTNPINGW
+471 ITTNEFAEDSMLDGW
-486 TIDRAAPQSFTVND
+486 MVDRAEPAQFKVID
-500 GQLKQVI
+500 GQLQQVI
-507 EEPADG
+507 GAPANGAEDG
-513 PTTSTHNAVQ
+513 TFYGVQ
-523 GYKLENLGDSNGV
+523 GYKFDDLGANV
-536 SSMSIDLTIPEK
+536 SSMSIDLTIPEE
-548 WLNLQVPEGANAI
+548 WLALEVPEDAAAI
-561 RLAGFWGRGGN
+561 RLAGFWGRGGE
-572 SDDYPLIDVVFKN
+572 SGEDYPLIDVAVRKN
-585 DELGFYAWDTVAGK
+585 DNGESKLGFYAWDTVTGE
-599 LSSSPIYK
+599 LSLMQEIK
-607 ITEAKDYTLGIQ
+607 NLGTHTLGIQ
-619 VANGMYAYSINGEV
+619 VANDMYAYSIDGEV

-640 EDPTQFLSTVYL
+640 EESTLPLSTVYL
-652 QGYNYDGETP
+652 QGYSYASEKNTAD
-662 AGDEQTYAAV
+662 DVTYATV
-672 GEVFTADKQYTITW
+672 DQVFTGGSYTITW
-686 DNFTTTTAD
+686 DNFTTTTAS
-695 SVTKDLD
+695 SVTGDLD

-717 GESATLTINA
+717 AEGATLTINA
-727 EQANELIII
+727 EQANDLIII
-736 GEGTVKIDAS
+736 GKGDVKIDAA
-746 DATADVVVKTVGDS
+746 DATEGVKVDTVAWVGSSD
-760 WAGYGNHWYNDKGFA
+760 NWYNDKGFA
-775 DGQLAAVI
+775 DGQLAAVT
-783 GSSKGDFFSL
+783 GSSGDDSFSL
-793 DLADIGTLK
+793 DLADIGTLTVN
-802 ENTTGSSGADASGR
+802 ED
-816 DAPSA
+816 
-821 DAPSGDPPSGDPSG
+821 
-835 GDASGR
+835 
-841 DPSDDE
+841 
-847 SASDNTI
+847 DNTVT
-854 SFTARNGLS
+854 FTTHQDLDLNG
-863 LEGGKGNDTL
+863 GTGNDTL

-881 GATTHTLTELN
+881 GNEGHTLKKLN
-892 ANNLFDRISGFETI
+892 ATNLFGHIEGFETI
-906 IFNKGNQSNN
+906 ILNKGNASNN
-916 LRIDA
+916 LQIDA
-921 SSLGAEANDV
+921 SSLGTHDDPV
-931 TNLTLQTSATIT
+931 TLMLMSSGTIE
-943 GINKELTIG
+943 GIHDGLVIG
-952 FTEENLTSAVN
+952 FTEPK
-963 LDLTP
+963 LDQ
-968 ADDVDNLT
+968 DVDFQLNATEPGSTLT
-976 LAIQTTGTGYINLTV
+976 LDIGTTNNHAIKLSEVTNIS
-991 AKSVETINFTEFDTI
+991 KINFLDEENITLSRDAKTI
-1006 RLQDSTI
+1006 SCSSPD
-1013 IGTSDG
+1013 
-1019 KEWKVRLSG
+1019 ENWKVILSG
-1028 VTGDLSEDGTLTIN
+1028 VDDGSSLSLDGNTLTIGN
-1042 NDAGA
+1042 TGA

>member
-214 AEQAAWADKSPADV
+214 EEQAAWADKSPADV
-228 LASLED
+228 LAALED

-378 PGGGTSPSEPSF
+378 PGGGTSPSDPSF
-390 SVTETDGTLSFTGVK
+390 SVTVTEDGTLSFTGVK

-418 TFTSGSDSQ
+418 TFTSGDASET
-427 QVENFSSS
+427 VKNF
-435 STITLSVDQTL
+435 STITAISLVSDQTL
-446 TANLADLNGLTVT
+446 AADLADLNGLTVT
-459 GGTVEGTLPDEN
+459 GGTVEGTLPGEKI
-471 TTTNKFEDTNPINGW
+471 TTNEFTDQSSIADWKV
-486 TIDRAAPQSFTVND
+486 DRAKPGAFVVTND

-507 EEPADG
+507 KELADG
-513 PTTSTHNAVQ
+513 ATTSTHYAVQ
-523 GYKLENLGDSNGV
+523 GYKLEPLGDGSGV
-536 SSMSIDLTIPEK
+536 SSMSIDLTIPEE
-548 WLNLQVPEGANAI
+548 WLKLEVPEGADAI
-561 RLAGFWGRGGN
+561 RLAGFWGRGGDSN
-572 SDDYPLIDVVFKN
+572 EDYPLIDVAVRE
-585 DELGFYAWDTVAGK
+585 DENGKSVLGFYAWDTVKGK
-599 LSSSPIYK
+599 LSSSPIYE
-607 ITEAKDYTLGIQ
+607 ITESSSYKLGIQ
-619 VANGMYAYSINGEV
+619 VANDMYAYSIDGEV

-640 EDPTQFLSTVYL
+640 EDSTLPLSTVYL
-652 QGYNYDGETP
+652 QGYSYDGTTP
-662 AGDEQTYAAV
+662 AGDKVIYAAV
-672 GEVFTADKQYTITW
+672 ADVFEEGSYTITW
-686 DNFTTTTAD
+686 DNFTITTA
-695 SVTKDLD
+695 SPVTGELD

-717 GESATLTINA
+717 GENATLTINA

-736 GEGTVKIDAS
+736 GEGDVKIDAAG
-746 DATADVVVKTVGDS
+746 ATEGVKVDTVE
-760 WAGYGNHWYNDKGFA
+760 WAGYSGNWYNDKGFA
-775 DGQLAAVI
+775 DGQLAAVA
-783 GSSKGDFFSL
+783 GSEHNDFFSL
-793 DLADIGTLK
+793 DLADIGTLS
-802 ENTTGSSGADASGR
+802 EDTTGSSGADASGR
-816 DAPSA
+816 DASGA
-821 DAPSGDPPSGDPSG
+821 DASGGDPS
-835 GDASGR
+835 DR
-841 DPSDDE
+841 DPSSDE

-854 SFTARNGLS
+854 SFTARDGLS
-863 LEGGKGNDTL
+863 LDGGDGDDTL

-881 GATTHTLTELN
+881 GATTHTLNKLD
-892 ANNLFDRISGFETI
+892 ADNLFEHISGFETI

-916 LRIDA
+916 LQIDA
-921 SSLGAEANDV
+921 SSLGTGDNDV
-931 TNLTLQTSATIT
+931 TNLTLKTSATIT
-943 GINKELTIG
+943 GINEKLTIG

-968 ADDVDNLT
+968 ANNVDNLT